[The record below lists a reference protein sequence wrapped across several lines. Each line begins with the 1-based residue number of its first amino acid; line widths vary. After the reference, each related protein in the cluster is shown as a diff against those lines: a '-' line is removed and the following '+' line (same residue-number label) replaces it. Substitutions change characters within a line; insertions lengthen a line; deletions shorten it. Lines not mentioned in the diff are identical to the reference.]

1 MTCGEIVCGI
11 IGVVGKK
18 GYHVNQLIYDGLT
31 VLQHR
36 GQDAAGIMTEH
47 EGQFRLRKSNGL
59 VPNIFYTRHMQRLQ
73 GHIGIGH
80 VRYPT
85 AGTSSKAE
93 SQPFYVNSPY
103 GLSIAHNGNLTN
115 AAELRTILSDKYF
128 RHMNTKSDSE
138 ILLNILAVELTK
150 YSSDLS
156 IEGEPHMDIETV
168 FNAISALNSYVKG
181 GYACVSMISGYGLLA
196 FRDPHG
202 IRPLIFGKRES
213 DEGTEWIVG
222 SESVAITALG
232 FEIERDLMPG
242 EAIFISSSGHLFSRI
257 CAEETSRNPCIF
269 EYVYFARPD
278 SVIDG
283 ISVYQ
288 ARLNQGKIL
297 AERILDE
304 WPDHDIDAVIPI
316 PDSGRIAALQMANSL
331 DVPYREGF
339 VKNRYVGRTFI
350 MPGQALREKSV
361 RRKLNTIENEFK
373 GKNVLLVD
381 DSIVRGTTSKQ
392 IIEMA
397 RESGA
402 SKVYFASAAPPVRY
416 PNVYGIDMPATS
428 EFVANDRTIDEI
440 NQHIKSDR
448 LFYQTL
454 EDLIQS
460 TQDIESEGIEFDSSC
475 FNGIYVTGDIS
486 EEYLSELH
494 NQRNDGAKSSFD
506 DDDQILDIHNDSN

>member
-1 MTCGEIVCGI
+1 MCGI
-11 IGVVGKK
+11 IGVVGKQ

-36 GQDAAGIMTEH
+36 GQDAAGIMTEF
-47 EGQFRLRKSNGL
+47 EGQFRLRKSTGL

-93 SQPFYVNSPY
+93 SQPLYVNSPY

-115 AAELRTILSDKYF
+115 AAELRQILRDKHF

-138 ILLNILAVELTK
+138 LLLNILAVELTK

-156 IEGEPHMDIETV
+156 IGGEPHLDIETV
-168 FNAISALNSYVKG
+168 FNAITALNDYVEG

-196 FRDPHG
+196 FRDPNG

-232 FEIERDLMPG
+232 FEIERDVEPG
-242 EAIFISSSGHLFSRI
+242 EAIFISSSGHLFSRV
-257 CAEETSRNPCIF
+257 CAKETSRNPCVF

-283 ISVYQ
+283 ISVYE
-288 ARLNQGKIL
+288 ARLNQGRFL
-297 AERILDE
+297 ADRIKRE

-316 PDSGRIAALQMANSL
+316 PDSGRIAALQMANTL
-331 DVPYREGF
+331 GVPYREGF

-392 IIEMA
+392 IVEMA

-402 SKVYFASAAPPVRY
+402 AKVYFASAAPPVRY
-416 PNVYGIDMPATS
+416 PNVYGIDMPATT
-428 EFVANDRTIDEI
+428 EFVANGRSIDEI
-440 NQHIKSDR
+440 NAHIKSDK

-454 EDLIQS
+454 DDLEKS
-460 TQDIESEGIEFDSSC
+460 TLMVAPQDIVFDSSC
-475 FNGIYVTGDIS
+475 FNGVYVTGDIT
-486 EEYLSELH
+486 EEYLKELH
-494 NQRNDGAKSSFD
+494 NQRNDGAKASMD
-506 DDDQILDIHNDSN
+506 DDDQVLDIHNDSN

>member
-1 MTCGEIVCGI
+1 MCGI
-11 IGVVGKK
+11 IGVVGRQ
-18 GYHVNQLIYDGLT
+18 GHHVNQLIYDGLT

-36 GQDAAGIMTEH
+36 GQDAAGILTEFD
-47 EGQFRLRKSNGL
+47 GQFRLRKSTGL

-93 SQPFYVNSPY
+93 SQPLYVNSPY

-115 AAELRTILSDKYF
+115 AAELRQILRDKHL

-138 ILLNILAVELTK
+138 ILLNILAVELAK

-156 IEGEPHMDIETV
+156 IGGEPHLDIETV
-168 FNAISALNSYVKG
+168 FKAISALNDYVRG

-213 DEGTEWIVG
+213 ENGTEWIVG

-232 FEIERDLMPG
+232 FEIERDIKPG

-257 CAEETSRNPCIF
+257 CAEQTSLNPCIF

-288 ARLNQGKIL
+288 ARLNQGKTL
-297 AERILDE
+297 AERILNE

-331 DVPYREGF
+331 GVPYREGF

-361 RRKLNTIENEFK
+361 RRKLNTIDNEFR

-392 IIEMA
+392 IVEMA

-402 SKVYFASAAPPVRY
+402 AKVYFASAAPPVRY
-416 PNVYGIDMPATS
+416 PNVYGIDMPATT
-428 EFVANDRTIDEI
+428 EFVANGRTVDEI
-440 NQHIKSDR
+440 NEHIKSDR
-448 LFYQTL
+448 LFYQSL
-454 EDLIQS
+454 EDLEKSAMSIVEAE
-460 TQDIESEGIEFDSSC
+460 INFDSSC
-475 FNGIYVTGDIS
+475 FNGEYVTGDIT
-486 EEYLSELH
+486 EEYLNRLH
-494 NQRNDGAKSSFD
+494 EQRNDSAKLSAN
-506 DDDQILDIHNDSN
+506 DDDQILDIHNDTN

>member
-1 MTCGEIVCGI
+1 MCGI
-11 IGVVGKK
+11 IGVVGRQ
-18 GYHVNQLIYDGLT
+18 GHHVNQLIYDGLT

-36 GQDAAGIMTEH
+36 GQDAAGILTEFD
-47 EGQFRLRKSNGL
+47 GQFRLRKSTGL

-93 SQPFYVNSPY
+93 SQPLYVNSPY

-115 AAELRTILSDKYF
+115 AAELRQILRDKHL

-138 ILLNILAVELTK
+138 ILLNILAVELAK

-156 IEGEPHMDIETV
+156 IGGEPHLDIETV
-168 FNAISALNSYVKG
+168 FKAISALNDYVRG

-213 DEGTEWIVG
+213 ENGTEWIVG

-232 FEIERDLMPG
+232 FEIERDIKPG

-257 CAEETSRNPCIF
+257 CAEQTSLNPCIF

-288 ARLNQGKIL
+288 ARLNQGKTL
-297 AERILDE
+297 AERILNE

-331 DVPYREGF
+331 GVPYREGF

-361 RRKLNTIENEFK
+361 RRKLNTIENEFR

-392 IIEMA
+392 IVEMA

-402 SKVYFASAAPPVRY
+402 AKVYFASAAPPVRY
-416 PNVYGIDMPATS
+416 PNVYGIDMPATT
-428 EFVANDRTIDEI
+428 EFVANGRTVDEI
-440 NQHIKSDR
+440 NEHIKSDR
-448 LFYQTL
+448 LFYQSL
-454 EDLIQS
+454 EDLKKSAMSIVEAE
-460 TQDIESEGIEFDSSC
+460 INFDSSC
-475 FNGIYVTGDIS
+475 FNGEYVTGDIT
-486 EEYLSELH
+486 EEYLNRLH
-494 NQRNDGAKSSFD
+494 EQRNDSAKLSAN
-506 DDDQILDIHNDSN
+506 DDDQILDIHNDTN

>member
-1 MTCGEIVCGI
+1 MCGI
-11 IGVVGKK
+11 IGVVGRQ
-18 GYHVNQLIYDGLT
+18 GHHVNQLIYDGLT

-36 GQDAAGIMTEH
+36 GQDAAGILTEFD
-47 EGQFRLRKSNGL
+47 GQFRLRKSTGL

-93 SQPFYVNSPY
+93 SQPLYVNSPY

-115 AAELRTILSDKYF
+115 AAELRHILRDKHL

-138 ILLNILAVELTK
+138 ILLNILAVELAK

-156 IEGEPHMDIETV
+156 IGGEPHLDIETV
-168 FNAISALNSYVKG
+168 FKAISALNDYVRG

-213 DEGTEWIVG
+213 ENGTEWIVG

-232 FEIERDLMPG
+232 FEIERDIKPG
-242 EAIFISSSGHLFSRI
+242 EAIFISSSGHLFSRM
-257 CAEETSRNPCIF
+257 CAEQTSLNPCIF

-288 ARLNQGKIL
+288 ARLNQGKTL
-297 AERILDE
+297 AERILNE

-331 DVPYREGF
+331 GVPYREGF

-361 RRKLNTIENEFK
+361 RRKLNTIENEFR

-392 IIEMA
+392 IVEMA

-402 SKVYFASAAPPVRY
+402 AKVYFASAAPPVRY
-416 PNVYGIDMPATS
+416 PNVYGIDMPATT
-428 EFVANDRTIDEI
+428 EFVANGRTVDEI
-440 NQHIKSDR
+440 NEHIKSDR
-448 LFYQTL
+448 LFYQSL
-454 EDLIQS
+454 EDLEKSAMSIVEAE
-460 TQDIESEGIEFDSSC
+460 INFDSSC
-475 FNGIYVTGDIS
+475 FDGEYVTGDIT
-486 EEYLSELH
+486 EEYLNRLH
-494 NQRNDGAKSSFD
+494 EQRNDSAKLSAN
-506 DDDQILDIHNDSN
+506 DDDQILDIHNDTN

>member
-1 MTCGEIVCGI
+1 M
-11 IGVVGKK
+11 VGRQ
-18 GYHVNQLIYDGLT
+18 GHHVNQLIYDGLT

-36 GQDAAGIMTEH
+36 GQDAAGILTEFD
-47 EGQFRLRKSNGL
+47 GQFRLRKSTGL

-93 SQPFYVNSPY
+93 SQPLYVNSPY

-115 AAELRTILSDKYF
+115 AAELRQILRDKHL

-138 ILLNILAVELTK
+138 ILLNILAVELAK

-156 IEGEPHMDIETV
+156 IGGEPHLDIETV
-168 FNAISALNSYVKG
+168 FKAISALNDYVRG

-213 DEGTEWIVG
+213 ENGTEWIVG

-232 FEIERDLMPG
+232 FEIERDIKPG

-257 CAEETSRNPCIF
+257 CAEQTSLNPCIF

-288 ARLNQGKIL
+288 ARLNQGKTL
-297 AERILDE
+297 AERILNE

-331 DVPYREGF
+331 GVPYREGF

-361 RRKLNTIENEFK
+361 RRKLNTIENEFR

-392 IIEMA
+392 IVEMA

-402 SKVYFASAAPPVRY
+402 AKVYFASAAPPVRY
-416 PNVYGIDMPATS
+416 PNVYGIDMPATT
-428 EFVANDRTIDEI
+428 EFVANGRTVDEI
-440 NQHIKSDR
+440 NEHIKSDR
-448 LFYQTL
+448 LFYQSL
-454 EDLIQS
+454 EDLEKSAMSIVEAE
-460 TQDIESEGIEFDSSC
+460 INFDSSC
-475 FNGIYVTGDIS
+475 FNGEYVTGDIT
-486 EEYLSELH
+486 EEYLNRLH
-494 NQRNDGAKSSFD
+494 EQRNDSAKLSAN
-506 DDDQILDIHNDSN
+506 DDDQILDIHNDTN

>member
-1 MTCGEIVCGI
+1 
-11 IGVVGKK
+11 
-18 GYHVNQLIYDGLT
+18 
-31 VLQHR
+31 
-36 GQDAAGIMTEH
+36 
-47 EGQFRLRKSNGL
+47 
-59 VPNIFYTRHMQRLQ
+59 MQRLQ

-93 SQPFYVNSPY
+93 SQPLYVNSPY

-115 AAELRTILSDKYF
+115 AAELRQILRDKHL

-138 ILLNILAVELTK
+138 ILLNILAVELAK

-156 IEGEPHMDIETV
+156 IGGEPHLDIETV
-168 FNAISALNSYVKG
+168 FKAISALNDYVRG

-213 DEGTEWIVG
+213 ENGTEWIVG

-232 FEIERDLMPG
+232 FEIERDIKPG

-257 CAEETSRNPCIF
+257 CAEQTSLNPCIF

-288 ARLNQGKIL
+288 ARLNQGKTL
-297 AERILDE
+297 AERILNE

-331 DVPYREGF
+331 GVPYREGF

-361 RRKLNTIENEFK
+361 RRKLNTIENEFR

-392 IIEMA
+392 IVEMA

-402 SKVYFASAAPPVRY
+402 AKVYFASAAPPVRY
-416 PNVYGIDMPATS
+416 PNVYGIDMPATT
-428 EFVANDRTIDEI
+428 EFVANGRTVDEI
-440 NQHIKSDR
+440 NEHIKSDR
-448 LFYQTL
+448 LFYQSL
-454 EDLIQS
+454 EDLEKSAMSIVEAE
-460 TQDIESEGIEFDSSC
+460 INFDSSC
-475 FNGIYVTGDIS
+475 FDGEYVTGDIT
-486 EEYLSELH
+486 EEYLNRLH
-494 NQRNDGAKSSFD
+494 EQRNDSAKLSAN
-506 DDDQILDIHNDSN
+506 DDDQILDIHNDTN

>member
-1 MTCGEIVCGI
+1 MCGI
-11 IGVVGKK
+11 IGVVGRQ
-18 GYHVNQLIYDGLT
+18 GHHVNQLIYDGLT

-36 GQDAAGIMTEH
+36 GQDAAGILTEFD
-47 EGQFRLRKSNGL
+47 GQFRLRKSTGL

-93 SQPFYVNSPY
+93 SQPLYVNSPY

-115 AAELRTILSDKYF
+115 AAELRQILRDKHL

-138 ILLNILAVELTK
+138 ILLNILAVELAK

-156 IEGEPHMDIETV
+156 IGGEPHLDIETV
-168 FNAISALNSYVKG
+168 FKAISALNDYVRG

-213 DEGTEWIVG
+213 ENGTEWIVG

-232 FEIERDLMPG
+232 FEIERDIKPG

-257 CAEETSRNPCIF
+257 CAEQTSLNPCIF

-288 ARLNQGKIL
+288 ARLNQGKTL
-297 AERILDE
+297 AERILNE

-331 DVPYREGF
+331 GVPYREGF

-361 RRKLNTIENEFK
+361 RRKLNTIENEFR

-392 IIEMA
+392 IVEMA

-402 SKVYFASAAPPVRY
+402 AKVYFASAAPPVRY
-416 PNVYGIDMPATS
+416 PNVYGIDMPATT
-428 EFVANDRTIDEI
+428 EFVANGRTVDEI
-440 NQHIKSDR
+440 NEHIKSDR
-448 LFYQTL
+448 LFYQSL
-454 EDLIQS
+454 EDLEKSAMSIVEAE
-460 TQDIESEGIEFDSSC
+460 INFDSSC
-475 FNGIYVTGDIS
+475 FNGEYVTGDIT
-486 EEYLSELH
+486 EEYLNRLH
-494 NQRNDGAKSSFD
+494 EQRADSAKLSAN
-506 DDDQILDIHNDSN
+506 DDDQILDIHNDTN